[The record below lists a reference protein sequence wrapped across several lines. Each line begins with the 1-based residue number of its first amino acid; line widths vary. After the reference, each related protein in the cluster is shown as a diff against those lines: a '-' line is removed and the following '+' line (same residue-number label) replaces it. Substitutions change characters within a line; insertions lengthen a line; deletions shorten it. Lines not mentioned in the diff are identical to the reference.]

1 MNPTSKIGQ
10 AEKSLTE
17 DNNGKTCSFDVCGT
31 CKFICCQ
38 DAKPPLS
45 ENRKKILKEYIKKEK
60 IPVEEPFMREGYSYP
75 AIDETKLCKL
85 FNKQTRRCSVHP
97 VKPETCRA
105 GPVTWD
111 INFNTKKLEY
121 YLKLEKICP
130 LAGVLYKNP
139 PVLAEH
145 LDAAKVEI
153 RQLVE
158 DLSADELKV
167 IVKIPEPD
175 TFKICEENLS
185 ASVIKKLG
193 LN

>member
-1 MNPTSKIGQ
+1 LP
-10 AEKSLTE
+10 E
-17 DNNGKTCSFDVCGT
+17 DNNGKTYSFDVCGT

-45 ENRKKILKEYIKKEK
+45 ENRKKILKDYIAKEK
-60 IPVEEPFMREGYSYP
+60 IAVKEPFMCEQYSYP
-75 AIDETKLCKL
+75 AVDETLLCKL

-111 INFNTKKLEY
+111 INFKTKKLEY
-121 YLKLEKICP
+121 YLKMAKICP
-130 LAGVLYKNP
+130 LAGVLHENP
-139 PVLAEH
+139 EMFAPHFEV
-145 LDAAKVEI
+145 AKVEI

-158 DLSADELKV
+158 ALSADELKV

-175 TFKICEENLS
+175 TFKVGEDDLS
-185 ASVIKKLG
+185 AAVIKKLG

>member
-1 MNPTSKIGQ
+1 M
-10 AEKSLTE
+10 
-17 DNNGKTCSFDVCGT
+17 CGT

-45 ENRKKILKEYIKKEK
+45 ENRKKILKEYIEKEK
-60 IPVEEPFMREGYSYP
+60 IPVAEPFMCESYSYP
-75 AIDETKLCKL
+75 AVDENGLCKL

-97 VKPETCRA
+97 AKPETCRA

-111 INFNTKKLEY
+111 VNFNTKKLEY

-130 LAGVLYKNP
+130 LAGVLYRNP
-139 PVLAEH
+139 EMLANH
-145 LDAAKVEI
+145 LDGAKVEI

-158 DLSADELKV
+158 DLPADELKV
-167 IVKIPEPD
+167 IVKIAEPD
-175 TFKICEENLS
+175 TFKICEEDLS
-185 ASVIKKLG
+185 DSVIKKLG